1 MRLFLDDLPVY
12 FLLTKTKRIPGA
24 REEDLTDPHPVLRLN
39 RPAQHRRF
47 AFAFGCLVPLFL
59 LCLLFLLFLF
69 FWFACYPCLFV
80 FYPSWFPCL
89 FDKVTLPSL
98 VFDVIK
104 LWTSSYGTCDKI
116 NDRCAIL
123 LGLRDTE
130 NDHGLIKVIL
140 LFICNILYT
149 VTSFGHRLQN
159 QP

>member
-1 MRLFLDDLPVY
+1 MCIYIYIYICICLCICIYTYLVWLQRGSLFL
-12 FLLTKTKRIPGA
+12 A
-24 REEDLTDPHPVLRLN
+24 
-39 RPAQHRRF
+39 A
-47 AFAFGCLVPLFL
+47 
-59 LCLLFLLFLF
+59 
-69 FWFACYPCLFV
+69 CLFV
-80 FYPSWFPCL
+80 SYPSWFPCL

-98 VFDVIK
+98 VSDVIK
-104 LWTSSYGTCDKI
+104 LWTSSNGTCDKI

-140 LFICNILYT
+140 LFICNILYI